1 MIYADNAATTK
12 ICAAAKNALLPF
24 LDENYGNP
32 SSLHSTGQK
41 AAECLEKAR
50 ADIAEC
56 IGAKPCEIYFT
67 SGGSEADNQAI
78 LTGAKYGIASGKK
91 HIISQKTEHH
101 AVLRS
106 LERLEKQGFEI
117 TLLDVDS
124 NGLVSVEDVRKTIRE
139 DTVMVSVM
147 TANNEI
153 GTIMPI
159 KEIAKVC
166 REKSILFHTDAVQ
179 AVGHI
184 PVNVNDL
191 GCDMLSISAHKFG
204 GMKGVGVLY
213 CRKNHAPAVLVAGGN
228 QERGFRAGTEN
239 LPGICA
245 MAAALKEKVTHIE
258 KNSEKV
264 AQLSRKLITG
274 LQSIPR
280 SVINGSLES
289 RLPGNINVC
298 FEGIEGE
305 SLLLMLDAKGI
316 CASAGS
322 ACNSG
327 SLAPSYVLKAIGVPD
342 NFINGALRLSF
353 SEDNTLEEVDYV
365 ISSIKET
372 VEYLRSISPIWNEK

>member
-12 ICAAAKNALLPF
+12 ICAAAKKALLPF

-32 SSLHSTGQK
+32 SSLHSAGQK

-124 NGLVSVEDVRKTIRE
+124 NGLVSAEDVRKTIRE

-179 AVGHI
+179 AAGHI

-191 GCDMLSISAHKFG
+191 GCDMLSMSAHKFG

-213 CRKNHAPAVLVAGGN
+213 CRKNCAPAVLVAGGN

-245 MAAALKEKVTHIE
+245 MAAALKEKVTRIE

-264 AQLSRKLITG
+264 AQLSHKLIAG
-274 LQSIPR
+274 LQTIPC

-289 RLPGNINVC
+289 RLPGNVNVC

-342 NFINGALRLSF
+342 NFINGALRLSL

-372 VEYLRSISPIWNEK
+372 VEYLRSISPVWNEK